1 MAAKKKRKTKRKLS
15 AAHLK
20 ALQAGLK
27 RYKRAKAAKAT
38 SKRPKAK
45 RAAPKRRTVRK
56 RKTRVVVTVSNPT
69 QWWRLKY
76 RLRGRALCA
85 IGKGSHESAR
95 KRAQAFADREG
106 VKIQL
111 CGPYPNR
118 EAAVAACQ

>member
-27 RYKRAKAAKAT
+27 RYKRGLAT
-38 SKRPKAK
+38 KAK
-45 RAAPKRRTVRK
+45 KPRTARKRKAVRK

-95 KRAQAFADREG
+95 RRAQAFAEREG
-106 VKIQL
+106 VRIQL

-118 EAAVAACQ
+118 NAAVAACQT